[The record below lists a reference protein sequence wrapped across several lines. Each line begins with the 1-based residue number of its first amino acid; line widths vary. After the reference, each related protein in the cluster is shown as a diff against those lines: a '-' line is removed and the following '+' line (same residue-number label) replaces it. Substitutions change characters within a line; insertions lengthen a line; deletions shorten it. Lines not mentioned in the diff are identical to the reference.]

1 MCVWTHTHTYTLQR
15 YGTWPL
21 LPSTSVWI
29 SPRKCVFIMHALRPR
44 VCPLWTL
51 RALSSNLQGQDR
63 NFLPS
68 SRDKSQ
74 PSAMMQAP
82 PHLTAPT
89 TPTLPLPFLPLTFSP
104 PLIPRPSAHPLI
116 PAWVRADGELPTQ
129 RAGFKSGGLPCICVS
144 KVRLPCRMLS
154 VSGRWLWGER
164 DDSTGPRGWCVKR
177 YGKTRINRGPGILPD
192 WMWPKLSVD
201 PRGEIKEQLG
211 GGNQA
216 PLLTLLL
223 CVLWKVSAEV
233 WATIN
238 CAFVPLS
245 VIFALFEET
254 N

>member
-1 MCVWTHTHTYTLQR
+1 MAPDLCYPPRLSGYHLVSVCLSCTLSNQESA
-15 YGTWPL
+15 L
-21 LPSTSVWI
+21 SEPSGPWAPTCKGRIGISCPPAETKV
-29 SPRKCVFIMHALRPR
+29 SPRQWCKRLHI
-44 VCPLWTL
+44 
-51 RALSSNLQGQDR
+51 S
-63 NFLPS
+63 LPQ
-68 SRDKSQ
+68 Q
-74 PSAMMQAP
+74 PHP
-82 PHLTAPT
+82 
-89 TPTLPLPFLPLTFSP
+89 PLPFLPLTFSP